1 MLRLVLSRSL
11 FVAVLAVLC
20 LASASTAGGTPA
32 SNILGD
38 ADCSGVVDHVDS
50 LSVLQDYAGVTSAPC
65 AQLAD
70 VQCDGDVDLV
80 DSLQILRF
88 DAGSPVA
95 QDPGCPEIGQPFEQ
109 TTSPTS
115 EALIADA
122 LANGDITYEQSLLY
136 RAYALF
142 GDDRLPEEYRSIAID
157 WEAGSELFAEIDD
170 AQSSLSPGLLEDLA
184 PFLARPN
191 DPESIHYDTPEEVS
205 AQGPNRA
212 WQSTLVPGTNA
223 RVWALGAPGAENK
236 YVGLVS
242 TVWSHFLSVFIYPNP
257 DQANDPNAA
266 VNPDDAIDFYFVN
279 TGIDPRFTLCETNP
293 DPDLCLTASDYGM
306 SRSAGPYVGDTS
318 SGYLIVNAGRI
329 GADPLM
335 DDNLVDTIA
344 HELAHVSQN
353 AYDRHETSWLKES
366 TATWVA
372 YRIMKDLGRTPKYA
386 YDMAESQYK
395 FLNKPLDAAGRTV
408 PNAGYR
414 AWLFFQ
420 HAAMEAGDSIVSDIW
435 EKAAAHGQQG
445 INAVDSAFPMDDHF
459 ADFTVRNWNEKPPV
473 VEPYKD
479 APDATFPSALHPPI
493 DASHFFLGS
502 ADLTLG
508 LPVEPLSARY
518 YDYTIGPSVRHVI
531 FENNLVN
538 TEHAHVWLLKKIDG
552 DWKPPED
559 MAGAPVETWCRD
571 AETGGQHLENL
582 EELVVI
588 VSYSALTGPALNHP
602 SPRIIGDQFACS
614 PVTGTVSTSLH
625 VVDDNT
631 DVTYTSGVVH
641 VKFVPRA
648 VQDEPGDVRYD
659 LSSESDDVHWVGSG
673 TNRRLPGR
681 GRVDR
686 CFPGGAVYRPGKRRR
701 ISQRGWPRRLSLGAH
716 FGFQPRGFPHYHL
729 PRRPPEHH
737 PVGVRGCVFAAYPH
751 GAEPGRRPR
760 CRLCRR
766 LHDHVWR
773 RYVPLH
779 LESPRQWRR
788 PGQRAASP
796 TCRHHPLRGP
806 TLTA

>member
-1 MLRLVLSRSL
+1 MSPSVLSRSL
-11 FVAVLAVLC
+11 LVVTLAVLC
-20 LASASTAGGTPA
+20 LAGATAAGGAPA

-38 ADCSGVVDHVDS
+38 ADCSGTVNPVDS
-50 LSVLQDYAGVTSAPC
+50 LVVLRDDSGLAQAPC

-70 VQCDGDVDLV
+70 VQCDGDIDPI
-80 DSLQILRF
+80 DSLLILRF
-88 DAGSPVA
+88 DAGLSVTQE
-95 QDPGCPEIGQPFEQ
+95 QDCPAIGEPIDQ
-109 TTSPTS
+109 TAPPTS
-115 EALIADA
+115 ETLIADA
-122 LANGDITYEQSLLY
+122 LTNGDITYEQSLLY

-142 GDDRLPEEYRSIAID
+142 ADPRLPAEYQSIVID
-157 WEAGSELFAEIDD
+157 WEAGSGLFAEIED
-170 AQSSLSPGLLEDLA
+170 AQSSLSAGLLADLA

-191 DPESIHYDTPEEVS
+191 EPQSIHYDTPEAGVS
-205 AQGPNRA
+205 AAGPNRA
-212 WQSTLVPGTNA
+212 WQTTLVPGTNA
-223 RVWALGAPGAENK
+223 RVWALGAPGVQNK

-242 TVWSHFLSVFIYPNP
+242 TVWSHFLNVFIYPNP
-257 DQANDPNAA
+257 DQANIPNAV

-279 TGIDPRFTLCETNP
+279 TGIDPRYTLCETNP

-329 GADPLM
+329 GADPLA

-386 YDMAESQYK
+386 YDMAESQYQ

-420 HAAMEAGDSIVSDIW
+420 HAAMEAGDSIVSDVW
-435 EKAAAHGQQG
+435 EEAAAHGVQG

-459 ADFTVRNWNEKPPV
+459 DDFTVRNWNEKPPV

-493 DASHFFLGS
+493 DASHFFLGP
-502 ADLTLG
+502 ADLTLN

-518 YDYTIGPSVRHVI
+518 YHYTIGPSVRHVI

-538 TEHAHVWLLKKIDG
+538 TEHAHVWLLKKIEG

-571 AETGGQHLENL
+571 AETGGQHLEDL
-582 EELVVI
+582 QEVVVV

-602 SPRIIGDQFACS
+602 SPRIIGDQFACT

-631 DVTYTSGVVH
+631 DVTYTSGVVN
-641 VKFVPRA
+641 VKFDPRA

-673 TNRRLPGR
+673 TIGGCPAEGNSTVSFSGAPYTGLEYNAGYLNVVGPGDFHSVIIAAFDPGATLTVTCPGDPPTVSESGFDAAYLLHIIMEPNEDDGPDAVFAGDCTTTFGNETYHFTWNLR
-681 GRVDR
+681 GS
-686 CFPGGAVYRPGKRRR
+686 GAVAADLPQ
-701 ISQRGWPRRLSLGAH
+701 SQPAATTHCVG
-716 FGFQPRGFPHYHL
+716 L
-729 PRRPPEHH
+729 P
-737 PVGVRGCVFAAYPH
+737 
-751 GAEPGRRPR
+751 
-760 CRLCRR
+760 
-766 LHDHVWR
+766 
-773 RYVPLH
+773 
-779 LESPRQWRR
+779 
-788 PGQRAASP
+788 
-796 TCRHHPLRGP
+796 
-806 TLTA
+806 